1 MMRLLIIWKLKII
14 IIIIIKIYYMIIWIL
29 KKKIQNYM
37 KWKIFDLN
45 IVKYDE
51 EYLKNDNL
59 STNYLTEN
67 ENFKNSEEYFNN
79 FNI

>member
-1 MMRLLIIWKLKII
+1 
-14 IIIIIKIYYMIIWIL
+14 
-29 KKKIQNYM
+29 M
-37 KWKIFDLN
+37 KRKIFDLN

-59 STNYLTEN
+59 CTNYLTEN

>member
-1 MMRLLIIWKLKII
+1 MRLLIIWKLKII

-67 ENFKNSEEYFNN
+67 ENFKNSKEYFNN